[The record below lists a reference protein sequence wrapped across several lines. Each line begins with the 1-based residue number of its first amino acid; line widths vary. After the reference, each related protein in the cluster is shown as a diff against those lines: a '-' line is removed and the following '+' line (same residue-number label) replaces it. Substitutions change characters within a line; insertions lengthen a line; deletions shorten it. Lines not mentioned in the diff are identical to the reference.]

1 MGFQNFVDGFKPV
14 DTTAS
19 TATSPAPP
27 PYHGGEE
34 KKFADP
40 EKGGDN
46 GTVTNEDFAPAETG
60 IVTNARGIKMTT
72 AETGLKRHLSSR
84 HMQMIAFGGAIGTGL
99 FIGSGGALAS
109 GGPGSLLID
118 FIIMGV
124 LLASTVLALGELATT
139 LPVSGSFAAYSAR
152 FIDPAWGFAMGW
164 NYWMQWF
171 VVLPLELVAASIVID
186 YWDPQHTITPGVWI
200 IIFIAVI
207 SFINFF
213 GVRGY
218 GEFEFGASMIK
229 ILAVL
234 GFILV
239 AIVIQ
244 TGGSPSDRYLG
255 ATAWHGGRAFQNGFK
270 GFCSVFVTAAFAFA
284 GTELVGL
291 AAAESS
297 NPRKEVPK
305 ASKQVRRECS
315 RKDVSCHSPVIL
327 ILTHRCSTESSSSTS
342 SRSS

>member
-1 MGFQNFVDGFKPV
+1 MGFQYFVDGFKPRDTVAVSHAPV
-14 DTTAS
+14 DS
-19 TATSPAPP
+19 TLHHSTYEKKSSDLEKAPDGVVTSEDFSPA
-27 PYHGGEE
+27 
-34 KKFADP
+34 D
-40 EKGGDN
+40 
-46 GTVTNEDFAPAETG
+46 TG
-60 IVTNARGIKMTT
+60 IVVNARGVKMTT

-109 GGPGSLLID
+109 GGPGSLLLD

-139 LPVSGSFAAYSAR
+139 LPVAGSFAAYSTR

-255 ATAWHGGRAFQNGFK
+255 ATAWHGGLAFRNGFK

-291 AAAESS
+291 AAAESG

-305 ASKQVRRECS
+305 ASKQV
-315 RKDVSCHSPVIL
+315 SCLCVRDAV
-327 ILTHRCSTESSSSTS
+327 TSTMS
-342 SRSS
+342 